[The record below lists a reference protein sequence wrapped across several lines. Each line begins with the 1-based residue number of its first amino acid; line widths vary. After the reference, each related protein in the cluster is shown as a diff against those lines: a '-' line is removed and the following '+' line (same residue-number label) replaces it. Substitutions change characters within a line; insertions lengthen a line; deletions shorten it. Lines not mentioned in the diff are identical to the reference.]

1 MPDIFVG
8 TFTDALAEAAAL
20 VEEFGRAFVAY
31 TLDARGQVIGG
42 WALTAD
48 HHRIEEVVLMVLA
61 GDPPAPGTGVLLL
74 SAESGVDVMTLR
86 EEDDLRWGSFRR
98 IFAARGYQLWDWIKA
113 DGENFRSLYLGSD
126 GAGPWPAPAL
136 ELRR

>member
-20 VEEFGRAFVAY
+20 IEQFGRAFVGY

-48 HHRIEEVVLMVLA
+48 HHRIDDVVLMVLA
-61 GDPPAPGTGVLLL
+61 GGPPAPGTGVLLL
-74 SAESGVDVMTLR
+74 STDRDVDVIELR
-86 EEDDLRWGSFRR
+86 EEDDLRWESFRR

-126 GAGPWPAPAL
+126 GAGAWPAPTL
-136 ELRR
+136 DIRR